1 LKGNLLLFQLIDHL
15 SRILL
20 GEVAEK
26 DLVLRLA
33 VPVNQGPE
41 ANQRQEQNNSDQD
54 IPSFGWRT
62 DELGDLLDEWAG
74 HIS

>member
-1 LKGNLLLFQLIDHL
+1 LKGNLLLFQFIDHL

-20 GEVAEK
+20 GEIAEK
-26 DLVLRLA
+26 DLVLWFA

-41 ANQRQEQNNSDQD
+41 ANQGHEQNYSDQD

-62 DELGDLLDEWAG
+62 HELGDLLNEWAG
-74 HIS
+74 HIF